1 MKSNETTMFCAG
13 KPLAAHKHGP
23 DAHAI
28 QTVLD
33 LIGAEVCLQ
42 DILQIKFY
50 ILCRD
55 SSPVFIAEIEPSICM
70 FWVRPRSE
78 GAPVCK
84 SEIAQSIC
92 MFGVRLE
99 SLRVAF
105 ELKINGPD
113 RIRHCE
119 TNWHQAQ
126 SRPTIGG

>member
-13 KPLAAHKHGP
+13 KPFAAHKHGP

-28 QTVLD
+28 QIVLD
-33 LIGAEVCLQ
+33 FICAEVCLQ
-42 DILQIKFY
+42 NILQIKFY
-50 ILCRD
+50 MLCRD
-55 SSPVFIAEIEPSICM
+55 SFPVFIAEIEPMICM
-70 FWVRPRSE
+70 FWVRPSGD

-92 MFGVRLE
+92 MFWVRLE

-105 ELKINGPD
+105 ELKISGQD

>member
-1 MKSNETTMFCAG
+1 MKSNETTVFCAG
-13 KPLAAHKHGP
+13 KPLAAHKNGP

-33 LIGAEVCLQ
+33 FIGVEVCLH

-55 SSPVFIAEIEPSICM
+55 SFPVFIAEIEPSICM
-70 FWVRPRSE
+70 FW
-78 GAPVCK
+78 
-84 SEIAQSIC
+84 
-92 MFGVRLE
+92 VRLE